1 MNDDRDPTT
10 ERVIGFAID
19 VHRALGPGLLESA
32 YEECLCHELETAGV
46 RFRRQVPPPV
56 VYKSVRLGCGYRLDA
71 VIEDAL
77 VLELTTVERILPI
90 HEAQLLT
97 YLRLGRY
104 RTGLILNFHAP
115 TLRSGLK
122 RMVL

>member
-1 MNDDRDPTT
+1 MSDDRDPTT

-32 YEECLCHELETAGV
+32 NEECLCHELETSGLLY
-46 RFRRQVPPPV
+46 RRQVALPI
-56 VYKSVRLGCGYRLDA
+56 VYKSVRLDCGYRID
-71 VIEDAL
+71 VVVEDSL
-77 VLELTTVERILPI
+77 VLELKTVDRILPI
-90 HEAQLLT
+90 HESQLLT

-104 RTGLILNFHAP
+104 RTGLILNSHAP